1 MNIFHNQNDWLT
13 RNVEKTILG
22 YADSQIKK
30 ATGLNKKMNRKDV
43 DNKDLIDFCY
53 IIQGDESQPL
63 REWIQEKQRD
73 LDIQD
78 IEKSSGLVKI
88 PNGKGLYGLYLDVY
102 GDQNFRGI
110 LKDSESTQLRTSSVP
125 KGYSELPY
133 TMWYN
138 QDGYEVWKKEY
149 TAYLTWLEE
158 RNVERFKMNQ
168 KAGQNVDLKNMMHL
182 FRLLEMAM
190 NISVGKGIKVRSEN
204 VEFLRE
210 IREGKYSYDQLMK
223 QAEST
228 FEMIKNQFELTKLP
242 SQIDLEMVKT
252 ILLNFRK

>member
-1 MNIFHNQNDWLT
+1 
-13 RNVEKTILG
+13 
-22 YADSQIKK
+22 
-30 ATGLNKKMNRKDV
+30 
-43 DNKDLIDFCY
+43 
-53 IIQGDESQPL
+53 
-63 REWIQEKQRD
+63 
-73 LDIQD
+73 
-78 IEKSSGLVKI
+78 
-88 PNGKGLYGLYLDVY
+88 
-102 GDQNFRGI
+102 
-110 LKDSESTQLRTSSVP
+110 
-125 KGYSELPY
+125 
-133 TMWYN
+133 MWYN

-149 TAYLTWLEE
+149 TAYLTWLKE
-158 RNVERFKMNQ
+158 RNEERFKMNQ
-168 KAGQNVDLKNMMHL
+168 EAGQNVDLKNMMHL